1 MEYEFVKELSCVN
14 MNMDKVIS
22 SVCCCY
28 DNVIKILYVGKLRVI
43 THPGACLHRA
53 HWPNVT

>member
-14 MNMDKVIS
+14 MNMDKVLS

-43 THPGACLHRA
+43 THGPVCTEHTGQM
-53 HWPNVT
+53 